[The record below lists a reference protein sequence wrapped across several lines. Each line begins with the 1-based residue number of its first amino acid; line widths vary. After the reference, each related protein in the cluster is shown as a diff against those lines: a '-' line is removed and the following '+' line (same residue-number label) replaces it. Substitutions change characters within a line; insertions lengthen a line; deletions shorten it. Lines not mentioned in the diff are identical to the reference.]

1 MQDRLPKRDE
11 VALELTWRLEDI
23 YDDEKK
29 WEEELA
35 RITEYADKVAAYEGK
50 LADNSK
56 DLLAALKLD
65 EELGLYIDRV
75 HGYAHMREDQDTANS
90 KYQGMKQ
97 RAMSAYMYASEKEA
111 FRVEFYSKLNK
122 MSKKMQS
129 DKVLNLPAGYFGI
142 VLGTIGMGFAW
153 RYASQVW
160 QVSHWLG
167 DGLVIL
173 AMIIWGLLTGA
184 FITRLIRFPHSVL
197 AEVRHPVL
205 SSFVSLF
212 PATTMLVAIGFVPW
226 FRPLAVCLFSFG
238 VVVQLAYA
246 AWQTAG
252 LWRGSHPEE
261 ATTPGLYLPTV
272 ASNFIS
278 AMACGA
284 LGYTDA
290 GLVFLGAGVFS
301 WLSLEPV
308 ILQRLRSSGELP
320 TALRTSLGIQL
331 APALVACSAW
341 LSVNGGEGDTLAKM
355 LFGYGLLQLLFMLR
369 LMPWYLSQPF
379 NASFWSFSFGVS
391 ALATTG
397 LHLGSGSDNGF
408 FHTLAVPLFIF
419 TNFIIA
425 ILLIRT
431 FALLMQGKLLVRT
444 ERAVLMKAED
454 KE

>member
-1 MQDRLPKRDE
+1 
-11 VALELTWRLEDI
+11 
-23 YDDEKK
+23 
-29 WEEELA
+29 
-35 RITEYADKVAAYEGK
+35 
-50 LADNSK
+50 
-56 DLLAALKLD
+56 
-65 EELGLYIDRV
+65 
-75 HGYAHMREDQDTANS
+75 
-90 KYQGMKQ
+90 
-97 RAMSAYMYASEKEA
+97 
-111 FRVEFYSKLNK
+111 
-122 MSKKMQS
+122 MSKNKQS
-129 DKVLNLPAGYFGI
+129 ERVLNLPAGYFGM
-142 VLGTIGMGFAW
+142 VLGIIGMGFAW

-160 QVSHWLG
+160 PVSHLIG

-173 AMIIWGLLTGA
+173 AMVIWGLLTLA
-184 FITRLIRFPHSVL
+184 FLSRLLRFPQSVL
-197 AEVRHPVL
+197 AEIRHPVM

-226 FRPLAVCLFSFG
+226 YRPLAIGLFSIG
-238 VVVQLAYA
+238 VVIQLAYA

-272 ASNFIS
+272 ANNFIS

-284 LGYTDA
+284 LGFNDA
-290 GLVFLGAGVFS
+290 GLVFLGAGVFPGS
-301 WLSLEPV
+301 ASEPV
-308 ILQRLRSSGELP
+308 ILQRLRSCGELP
-320 TALRTSLGIQL
+320 AVLRTSLGIQL

-397 LHLGSGSDNGF
+397 LHLGHSSESGF
-408 FHTLAVPLFIF
+408 FHTLSIPLFIF

-425 ILLIRT
+425 LLLVRT
-431 FALLMQGKLLVRT
+431 FALLMQGKLLIRT
-444 ERAVLMKAED
+444 ERAALLKSED
-454 KE
+454 K